1 MLYAYLAFNR
11 CKVSRSSLNYLRSI
25 WHFFRALSSGMWSRL
40 QICNEIRLCVA
51 KIKHRS
57 IQLQIAPTN
66 LLLWAVAFVNVRSNS
81 SIRKIPVFWW
91 IQIRFGASTLEITV
105 YKLGMLGSGR
115 KIKFGRGPW
124 SVFVR
129 KEADH
134 GGRGSLSLENTHT
147 HAHKTKQNK
156 TKTKIISWL

>member
-1 MLYAYLAFNR
+1 
-11 CKVSRSSLNYLRSI
+11 
-25 WHFFRALSSGMWSRL
+25 MWSRL

-134 GGRGSLSLENTHT
+134 GDRGSLSLENTH
-147 HAHKTKQNK
+147 AHKTKQNK
-156 TKTKIISWL
+156 NKRHKLIIMFAFLSEWIQKLYVCSKTKRLQKKYNN

>member
-1 MLYAYLAFNR
+1 
-11 CKVSRSSLNYLRSI
+11 
-25 WHFFRALSSGMWSRL
+25 MWSRL

-81 SIRKIPVFWW
+81 SICKIPVFWW
-91 IQIRFGASTLEITV
+91 IQIRFRASTLEITV
-105 YKLGMLGSGR
+105 YKLGMLDSGR
-115 KIKFGRGPW
+115 KIKFGRGSW

-134 GGRGSLSLENTHT
+134 GGRGSLSLEKHT
-147 HAHKTKQNK
+147 HTKQNK
-156 TKTKIISWL
+156 NKKHKLIIMFAFLSEWIQKLYVCSKTKRLPKKYNN